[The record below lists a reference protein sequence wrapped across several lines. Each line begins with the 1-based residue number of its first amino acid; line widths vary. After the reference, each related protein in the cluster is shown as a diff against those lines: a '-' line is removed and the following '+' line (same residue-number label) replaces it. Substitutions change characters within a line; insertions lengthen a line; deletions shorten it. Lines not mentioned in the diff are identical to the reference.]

1 MESNSPDAPPVPQNG
16 NTLPSHLDFPIIGI
30 GASAG
35 GLQAARA
42 LLQELPAN
50 CGMAVVV
57 VLHLSPDHPSESVRL
72 LQAVTSMPVLE
83 VGKPVPI
90 EKQRVYVISPGKQLT
105 MNDGYLRIGP
115 SEPHRGRHVTI
126 DLFFRTLADAHKERA
141 FCVVLSGAG
150 SDGAVGLSRIKEQG
164 GVTLVQAPDEAEY
177 DGMPRAAIETGQV
190 DLVLPVREIAL
201 KLVELRNNLAS
212 LTLPC
217 VDPESELG
225 LQVDSSPNGEAMRAA
240 EHALH
245 EVIGLLR
252 SRTGYDFRR
261 YKRATVLR
269 RIERR
274 MQVNGLADLPGYHA
288 HLQANLAETS
298 ALLGDMLI
306 GVTNFF
312 RDRDAFEA
320 LERDVIPQL
329 FGREADA
336 EREIRVWSAA
346 CSTGEEAYSLAMLLC
361 DQAEQD
367 GRPTKLQVFATDID
381 ERAVATGRSGVYPE
395 AIVTDVP
402 PARLRQ
408 FFTREQTHYRI
419 KKAVRETVLF
429 AQHSLLRDPPF
440 SKLDLICCRNL
451 LIYLSREVQQ
461 DILRMFHFAL
471 RPGGYLFLGSSE
483 SADACSDLFT
493 PVDKK
498 HRIYRAEIGPQG
510 GRYTP
515 LPAVAGFQRAALPIK
530 QRPEP
535 RKVALTEVHRRALEQ
550 YAPPSLIVNHDSDIM
565 HSSDSAGRFLQHVG
579 GEPSRN
585 LLTLVHPDLRAE
597 MRSLLF
603 QAMHTRKHAEAR
615 RVRFSRDGQASLVN
629 LEARP
634 FADEQ
639 SGNDYVLVLFDEQD
653 VDVLAL
659 PDEPQDLAQDSVLQ
673 RLEDE
678 LRSTKEQLQNTIE
691 QSETSTE
698 ELKASNEE
706 LQAIN
711 EELRST
717 TEELET
723 SKEELQSINEELIT
737 VNHELKTKVEETG
750 KINDDLQNL
759 IASTEIAT
767 LFVDRGLRIKRY
779 TPRVADIFNVIPS
792 DVGRPLLDI
801 SHRLDYDE
809 LARDV
814 TQVFESLRPIARE
827 VHDSDG
833 NWYIVRLLPYRTT
846 EDRIEGAVLTFIDIS
861 ARRQA
866 QEQLRSGEE
875 LMRLVAEST
884 RDYAIITLDTEG
896 LVTSWN
902 KGAVIIFGFE
912 EAEALG
918 KPADIIFV
926 PEDREAGVPQREMAK
941 ARDTGRAEDERW
953 HQRKDGSRFY
963 CSGVM
968 TPLLSANLRGYVKIA
983 RDLTDF
989 RNQQMQQES
998 RFNESRN
1005 SSQLKDEFFAIMS
1018 HELKHPLNLIQL
1030 HAELLSRRP
1039 ETAASSVLTR
1049 SAHTIRQAV
1058 RSQARIID
1066 DLLDLS
1072 RVRTGK
1078 LKLNR
1083 MPLDF
1088 RALIEEIA
1096 EVARVEALSRRI
1108 DLRIEQRCDQE
1119 RLIIEADSTRIEQ
1132 IIWNLMNNALKF
1144 TPDGGNVTLIAE
1156 PEQGMARLRVID
1168 DGQGIEAEFL
1178 PKVFDLFNQADGR
1191 HAQRNRDGMGIGL
1204 SLVRQLAEAHGGRV
1218 DVSSPGPEQ
1227 GSTFSVWLP
1236 LHTLPHA
1243 QPIPSKAVEAGQL
1256 KDLRILLVDD
1266 SPDILETLQ
1275 LLLEMEDA
1283 QVISATSGE
1292 DALRLANTHTFDLIL
1307 SDIGMPNMDGH
1318 ALIRAL
1324 RQLPQCASVPA
1335 IALTGYGTSE
1345 DARKTLDAG
1354 FNQHIGKPVAY
1365 DALIATIEKLLH

>member
-1 MESNSPDAPPVPQNG
+1 MESTSSDHPPVPQNG
-16 NTLPSHLDFPIIGI
+16 ATLPSHLEFPIIGI

-35 GLQAARA
+35 GLQAVRT
-42 LLQELPAN
+42 LLQALPTD

-57 VLHLSPDHPSESVRL
+57 VMHLSPDHPSESVRL
-72 LQAVTSMPVLE
+72 LQTATAMPVQE
-83 VGKPVPI
+83 VSKPVPI
-90 EKQRVYVISPGKQLT
+90 EKQRVYVIPPGKLLT
-105 MNDGYLRIGP
+105 MNDGYLRVVDG
-115 SEPHRGRHVTI
+115 EPRRGAHVTI

-141 FCVVLSGAG
+141 FCVVLSGTG

-164 GVTLVQAPDEAEY
+164 GVTLVQCPDEAEY
-177 DGMPRAAIETGQV
+177 AGMPRAAVETGQV
-190 DLVLPVREIAL
+190 DLVLPLREMAL
-201 KLVELRNNLAS
+201 KLVELQRNLSS
-212 LTLPC
+212 LTLPSA
-217 VDPESELG
+217 DPESELG
-225 LQVDSSPNGEAMRAA
+225 LKVDSSPDTESTRAA
-240 EHALH
+240 ENALY
-245 EVIGLLR
+245 EVIDLLR
-252 SRTGYDFRR
+252 SRTGYDFRH

-274 MQVNGLADLPGYHA
+274 MQVNSLPDLPSYHA
-288 HLQANLAETS
+288 HLQANLSETS

-312 RDRDAFEA
+312 RDREAFEV
-320 LERDVIPQL
+320 LEREVIPQL
-329 FGREADA
+329 FSGDPES

-361 DQAEQD
+361 DQAEREH
-367 GRPTKLQVFATDID
+367 RPAKIQVFATDID
-381 ERAVATGRSGVYPE
+381 ERAITVGRSGVYPE
-395 AIVTDVP
+395 AIATDVP
-402 PARLRQ
+402 ASRLSQ
-408 FFTREQTHYRI
+408 FFTREQSHYRI
-419 KKAVRETVLF
+419 KKSVRETVLF

-451 LIYLSREVQQ
+451 LIYLSREVQH

-483 SADACSDLFT
+483 SADVCSDLFSA
-493 PVDKK
+493 VDKK
-498 HRIYRAEIGPQG
+498 NRIYRAEIGAHSS
-510 GRYTP
+510 RYMP
-515 LPAVAGFQRAALPIK
+515 LPAVAGFQRKALPIK
-530 QRPEP
+530 ERPET
-535 RKVALTEVHRRALEQ
+535 RKVMHTEVHRRALEQ
-550 YAPPSLIVNHDSDIM
+550 YAPPSLIVNHDTDIVHM
-565 HSSDSAGRFLQHVG
+565 SERAGRFLQHVG

-585 LLTLVHPDLRAE
+585 LLTLAQPDLRAE
-597 MRSLLF
+597 LRSMLF
-603 QAMHTRKHAEAR
+603 QAIHTRKNAEAR
-615 RVRFSRDGQASLVN
+615 RVRLNRDGRSSLVN

-634 FADEQ
+634 FADPIT
-639 SGNDYVLVLFDEQD
+639 GGDYVLVLFDEFED
-653 VDVLAL
+653 GVPAPLAESL
-659 PDEPQDLAQDSVLQ
+659 DDAQDSMLR

-678 LRSTKEQLQNTIE
+678 LRSTKDQLQNIIE
-691 QSETSTE
+691 QSETSNE

-711 EELRST
+711 EELVST

-759 IASTEIAT
+759 IGSTEIAT

-779 TPRVADIFNVIPS
+779 TPRVAEIFSVIPS

-801 SHRLDYDE
+801 SHRLDYDD

-814 TQVFESLRPIARE
+814 SQVFESLRPIEHE
-827 VHDSDG
+827 VRDSEG
-833 NWYIVRLLPYRTT
+833 NWYIARLLPYRTT
-846 EDRIEGAVLTFIDIS
+846 EDRIEGAVLTFVDIS
-861 ARRQA
+861 ERRQA
-866 QEQLRSGEE
+866 EERLRSGEE

-902 KGAVIIFGFE
+902 NGAKITFGYDE
-912 EAEALG
+912 EETLG

-926 PEDREAGVPQREMAK
+926 PEDRAAGIPQREMAK
-941 ARDTGRAEDERW
+941 ARDAGRAEDERW

-968 TPLLSANLRGYVKIA
+968 TPLVNAHLRGYVKIA
-983 RDLTDF
+983 RDLTDA
-989 RNQQMQQES
+989 RNQQLQQES
-998 RFNESRN
+998 RLNQTRN
-1005 SSQLKDEFFAIMS
+1005 SVQLKDEFFAIMS

-1039 ETAASSVLTR
+1039 ETAASPLLSR
-1049 SAHTIRQAV
+1049 SAQTIQQAV

-1083 MPLDF
+1083 APLDF
-1088 RALIEEIA
+1088 RALIDEIV
-1096 EVARVEALSRRI
+1096 EVASVEADSRRI
-1108 DLRIEQRCDQE
+1108 DLNIEQRLDQE
-1119 RLIIEADSTRIEQ
+1119 PLIIEADPTRIEQ
-1132 IIWNLMNNALKF
+1132 IVWNLVNNALKF
-1144 TPDGGNVTLIAE
+1144 TADGGKVTLIAE
-1156 PEQGMARLRVID
+1156 PEQGMARLQVSD

-1191 HAQRNRDGMGIGL
+1191 HAQRNRDGLGIGL

-1218 DVSSPGPEQ
+1218 DVASPGPEQ

-1236 LHTLPHA
+1236 LHARQHPPVSTK
-1243 QPIPSKAVEAGQL
+1243 IVETGKL
-1256 KDLRILLVDD
+1256 KNLRILLVDD
-1266 SPDILETLQ
+1266 SLDILETLQ
-1275 LLLEMEDA
+1275 MLLEMEDA
-1283 QVISATSGE
+1283 KVTSASSGE
-1292 DALRLANTHTFDLIL
+1292 QALRLAASEPYDLIL

-1318 ALIRAL
+1318 ELIRAL
-1324 RQLPQCASVPA
+1324 RQLPHCAAVPS
-1335 IALTGYGTSE
+1335 IALTGYGSSDDVQRAT
-1345 DARKTLDAG
+1345 DAG
-1354 FNQHIGKPVAY
+1354 FNQHIGKPIAY
-1365 DALIATIEKLLH
+1365 DTLIATIEKLLHL